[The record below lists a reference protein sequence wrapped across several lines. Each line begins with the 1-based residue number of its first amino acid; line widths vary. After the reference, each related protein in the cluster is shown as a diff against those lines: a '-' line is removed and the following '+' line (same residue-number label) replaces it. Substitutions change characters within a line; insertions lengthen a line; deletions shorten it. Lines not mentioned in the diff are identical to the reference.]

1 MKLTDFENNINI
13 FILELKKSKLYTEYK
28 KIDNEILNNEKL
40 KELSTKRDKLY
51 EQYSSD
57 LNNTSLL
64 IDAKKLHDEINSFKI
79 VKKYYIYQKKIK
91 KILSIIDNNIIKEVK
106 ND

>member
-13 FILELKKSKLYTEYK
+13 FILELKKSKLYKEYK

-64 IDAKKLHDEINSFKI
+64 VEAKKIHDEINSSKI

-91 KILSIIDNNIIKEVK
+91 KILSIIDKNIIKEVK